1 MGDDQEPTFNLRLID
16 AVRQYRCLYDSTDR
30 QYRSADYK
38 IKVWNRLVQNLG
50 FDGDARTLYNRWK
63 QLRDKY
69 GKEKKK
75 IKYHGDTTSWQY
87 FKHLTFL
94 DPHMVDRTQQKF
106 MRIGKDGKEIPGGNG
121 DEYDQ
126 DRQVVISDPLFA
138 SNLINEVR
146 KQPCL
151 FDIRDPKY
159 RHSEF
164 RSSAWSDIIKV
175 LNYPGDIS
183 SIYKQ
188 WKKVRDRYVRE
199 KRKLRM
205 SGASPEESSWSLFS
219 QMSWIDPYLDDRTT
233 QSKRKRDSDEMSEDM
248 NMFDDI
254 HGNILPQYSMVD
266 DIQPSHMNGSPG
278 ISRQHHHQSIAA
290 SPQAVQQH
298 QQPQQQ
304 HIQQHQPQPTPNPN
318 HFILNP
324 TDLVD
329 GERAFALSVIADLR
343 TLPEQARQI
352 ARAQIQSLCDARSAQ
367 AVSTSTAQS
376 QHNQQQQQQQQQQ
389 NQYHLEVK

>member
-1 MGDDQEPTFNLRLID
+1 MGDDHEPSFNFRLIE

-30 QYRSADYK
+30 QYRSSDYK

-75 IKYHGDTTSWQY
+75 IKYQGDSTQWQY

-106 MRIGKDGKEIPGGNG
+106 MKVGKDGKETMIGGNG
-121 DEYDQ
+121 EEYDQ
-126 DRQVVISDPLFA
+126 QGNVVISDPNFTA
-138 SNLINEVR
+138 NLITAVQ

-164 RSSAWSDIIKV
+164 RNQAWADIIKT

-199 KRKLRM
+199 KRRQRM
-205 SGASPEESSWSLFS
+205 SSAEAPAPTSNLFT

-233 QSKRKRDSDEMSEDM
+233 QVKRKRDSDEMSEDM
-248 NMFDDI
+248 VFDEI
-254 HGNILPQYSMVD
+254 HGQMMPQYSMVD
-266 DIQPSHMNGSPG
+266 EIQHGHINGSPG
-278 ISRQHHHQSIAA
+278 ISRSQHHSVIPDSPVQTIIHQ
-290 SPQAVQQH
+290 PTQQQLQH
-298 QQPQQQ
+298 PSQQQ
-304 HIQQHQPQPTPNPN
+304 HTTN
-318 HFILNP
+318 FILNP

-343 TLPEQARQI
+343 SLPEQQRELAKMR
-352 ARAQIQSLCDARSAQ
+352 IQNLCNQRSAQ
-367 AVSTSTAQS
+367 IGQIITSSAPTHTQQQA
-376 QHNQQQQQQQQQQ
+376 QQQQ
-389 NQYHLEVK
+389 YSTVS

>member
-1 MGDDQEPTFNLRLID
+1 MGDDHEPSFNFRLIE

-87 FKHLTFL
+87 FKHLSFL
-94 DPHMVDRTQQKF
+94 DPHMVDRTQQKY
-106 MRIGKDGKEIPGGNG
+106 MRVGKDGKEIPGGNG
-121 DEYDQ
+121 DESPLQYEQ
-126 DRQVVISDPLFA
+126 DRQVVISDPQFA
-138 SNLINEVR
+138 QNLINEVR

-164 RSSAWSDIIKV
+164 RSSAWSEIIKV

-188 WKKVRDRYVRE
+188 WKKGTD
-199 KRKLRM
+199 
-205 SGASPEESSWSLFS
+205 ESSSWNLYS
-219 QMSWIDPYLDDRTT
+219 QMAWIDPYLDDRTT
-233 QSKRKRDSDEMSEDM
+233 QVKRKRDSDEMSEDM

-254 HGNILPQYSMVD
+254 HGNIMPQYSMVD

-278 ISRQHHHQSIAA
+278 IARQHHHQTIAA
-290 SPQAVQQH
+290 SPQAVQH
-298 QQPQQQ
+298 QPTTTVQ
-304 HIQQHQPQPTPNPN
+304 HIQQPQATHNPN

-352 ARAQIQSLCDARSAQ
+352 ARAQIQSLCDQRTPQ
-367 AVSTSTAQS
+367 VVTTSTAQP
-376 QHNQQQQQQQQQQ
+376 QHNQQQPQQQ